1 MEGLFLWSLKIEKKD
16 SLSWIYYHSVIDN
29 RVMIK
34 IMLKRR
40 VRGYS
45 CKKKGLAYEQPLAN
59 GLHFIEAIFNGEVQT
74 QGLMVQK

>member
-45 CKKKGLAYEQPLAN
+45 CKKRG
-59 GLHFIEAIFNGEVQT
+59 
-74 QGLMVQK
+74 